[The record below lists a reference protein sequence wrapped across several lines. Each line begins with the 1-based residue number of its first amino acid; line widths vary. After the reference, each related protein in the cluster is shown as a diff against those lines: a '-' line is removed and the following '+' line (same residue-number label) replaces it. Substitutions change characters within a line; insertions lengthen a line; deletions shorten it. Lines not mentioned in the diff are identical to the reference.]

1 LKRAKQTT
9 TFHSEK
15 GALMTGKTIKLIIII
30 VGFILDILHLIK
42 DKMNGGKNGNKGDTE
57 KK

>member
-1 LKRAKQTT
+1 
-9 TFHSEK
+9 
-15 GALMTGKTIKLIIII
+15 MTGKTIKLIIII

-42 DKMNGGKNGNKGDTE
+42 DKINGGKNGNKGDTE